1 MAQST
6 TLPQPIEQNVH
17 APAASSTREGS
28 PWTGLWAVVAK
39 EMADHL
45 SSMRM
50 VILEVLIVLAALGT
64 MYAATHNIQQTT
76 SQDQF
81 LYLRLF
87 TTAQSPLPAFV
98 SLLAFF
104 IPLVSIALAFDAVNG
119 EFSRRTMSRI
129 LAQPIYRDALL
140 LGKFLAGLFTLA
152 LVCTAIWLLIFGMGI
167 LGLGV
172 APGGEEVAR
181 SLMFLLATIFYG
193 GIWLALALVFSV
205 VFRQSATAA
214 LASIAAWLF
223 FTVFWGIVAGVLAQT
238 LSPITYGF
246 PQEVLAQ
253 ANLQLGLSR
262 VSPNTLYAESM
273 VALLNPEVRSLGIL
287 LTSQM
292 DGAVMGAPLPF
303 GQSVLLIWPEI
314 TGLIAI
320 TILLFALAYVLFQ
333 RQEIRA

>member
-1 MAQST
+1 MAN
-6 TLPQPIEQNVH
+6 P
-17 APAASSTREGS
+17 
-28 PWTGLWAVVAK
+28 VA
-39 EMADHL
+39 
-45 SSMRM
+45 
-50 VILEVLIVLAALGT
+50 
-64 MYAATHNIQQTT
+64 
-76 SQDQF
+76 
-81 LYLRLF
+81 
-87 TTAQSPLPAFV
+87 
-98 SLLAFF
+98 
-104 IPLVSIALAFDAVNG
+104 
-119 EFSRRTMSRI
+119 
-129 LAQPIYRDALL
+129 
-140 LGKFLAGLFTLA
+140 
-152 LVCTAIWLLIFGMGI
+152 
-167 LGLGV
+167 
-172 APGGEEVAR
+172 
-181 SLMFLLATIFYG
+181 
-193 GIWLALALVFSV
+193 FSV
-205 VFRQSATAA
+205 IGSAWRAEFFLRIA
-214 LASIAAWLF
+214 QAVPDQLA
-223 FTVFWGIVAGVLAQT
+223 VAGVLAQT